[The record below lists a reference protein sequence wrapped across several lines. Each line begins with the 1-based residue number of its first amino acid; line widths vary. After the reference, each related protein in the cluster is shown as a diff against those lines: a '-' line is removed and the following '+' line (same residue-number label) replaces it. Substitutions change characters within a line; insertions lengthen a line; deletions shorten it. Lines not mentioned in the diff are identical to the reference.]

1 MPVSDDTHTHTQ
13 TDSHTHTNIVGIINN
28 IAKLINFSIW
38 KTSAPFARFGVLRPT
53 PRGIFAISG
62 TGCMVGAYSPTIR
75 GL

>member
-1 MPVSDDTHTHTQ
+1 MTHTLTHRQIHTHTK
-13 TDSHTHTNIVGIINN
+13 IVGIINN

-53 PRGIFAISG
+53 PRVIFAISG
-62 TGCMVGAYSPTIR
+62 TGCMAGAYSPTIR